1 MSENDIKEELYS
13 LLKQINEDIPND
25 KQLPNIQNIKNLCNC
40 DSITLINYIKESLPI
55 LIEQKISEII
65 SKNININ
72 NNNNFTKESLQN
84 NSNII
89 KQYEQ
94 LENQLKKLESDN
106 RYYIKLY

>member
-25 KQLPNIQNIKNLCNC
+25 KQLPNIQNIKNLSNC

-65 SKNININ
+65 LILIIITISPKNPY
-72 NNNNFTKESLQN
+72 K
-84 NSNII
+84 II
-89 KQYEQ
+89 
-94 LENQLKKLESDN
+94 L
-106 RYYIKLY
+106 I